1 MNLSGALFIISV
13 SAMIPYAILA
23 GTEVLLPLTMREAL
37 AEENP
42 SDDEDVG
49 ILINGSFLKYD
60 AYFAASITFP
70 PPIPTIAC
78 AFASMLNASS
88 IMSFILTVSN
98 SLYSRTFIF
107 FSFRDSITPA
117 PNMSISPFPK

>member
-1 MNLSGALFIISV
+1 MSPMPEYMNLSGALFIISV

-23 GTEVLLPLTMREAL
+23 GTEVLLPLTIREAL

-60 AYFAASITFP
+60 AYFAAPITY
-70 PPIPTIAC
+70 
-78 AFASMLNASS
+78 L
-88 IMSFILTVSN
+88 
-98 SLYSRTFIF
+98 R
-107 FSFRDSITPA
+107 
-117 PNMSISPFPK
+117 